1 MIDEGYIKYQCYWT
15 NQPSVS
21 SEEVKQLN
29 FWRERLY
36 KLGLIG
42 IYPNGVGFGNISIR
56 HNNTIIISGTQTGVI
71 SNLTAQHYTRVT
83 DFDWEKNTVTCVGE
97 VQASSETLTHGA
109 IYTADPEVNGVIHVH
124 HLPLWQ
130 KLMDKVTT
138 TNRNCAYGTPE
149 MAREIIR
156 LCQETEVKNQQ
167 IIVMSG
173 HKEGIITFGKDL
185 EEAGKILLD
194 FYAEY
199 KILG

>member
-21 SEEVKQLN
+21 SEEIKQLN

-56 HNNTIIISGTQTGVI
+56 HNNTIIISGTQTGGI
-71 SNLTAQHYTRVT
+71 SNLTTQHYTRVT

-97 VQASSETLTHGA
+97 IQASSETLTHGA

-130 KLMDKVTT
+130 KLMDKVPT

-156 LCQETEVKNQQ
+156 LCQETESKNQQ

-199 KILG
+199 KLLG

>member
-21 SEEVKQLN
+21 SEEIKQLN

-56 HNNTIIISGTQTGVI
+56 HNNTIIISGTQTGGI
-71 SNLTAQHYTRVT
+71 SNLTTQHYTRVT

-97 VQASSETLTHGA
+97 IQASSETLTHGA

-130 KLMDKVTT
+130 KLMDKVPT

-156 LCQETEVKNQQ
+156 LCQDTEVKNQQ